1 VSLVSFALLFIFFL
15 YITHLQSSPPNS
27 YIHSFYAKSCY
38 YLDNLCV
45 DFRYQRMGIG
55 GKLLEWGIEKA
66 KGLSLDVQTEAGP
79 MGVGLYRKMG
89 FEQVGVW
96 GVKMVGVKEG
106 EGAEERDG
114 TMLLPVMRRE
124 LAHANGSES

>member
-1 VSLVSFALLFIFFL
+1 VSLISFVLFIYFP
-15 YITHLQSSPPNS
+15 YIAHLQSSPQNS
-27 YIHSFYAKSCY
+27 YIRSFYAKSCY

-96 GVKMVGVKEG
+96 GVKMVRVKEG